1 MKSLSAIIQQ
11 LFDAIEQLIPVY
23 MQNPEDSVL
32 SNGNVA
38 VCVIDEAGNVYG
50 KMYGTDKL
58 ESRRIYKIAWT
69 KASQVWI
76 TGIATNE
83 YERMVFNNEIDESIF
98 GIETPDLIGW
108 LGGQPVVLNAGTKLA
123 VGFSGFRGCVDLE
136 IVQKALKSLD
146 L

>member
-1 MKSLSAIIQQ
+1 MIRNKIQQ
-11 LFDAIEQLIPVY
+11 LFDAIGELVPVY

-38 VCVIDEAGNVYG
+38 VCAIDEAGNVYG

-108 LGGQPVVLNAGTKLA
+108 LGGQPIVLKDGTKLA
-123 VGFSGFRGCVDLE
+123 VGFSGFRGTVDLE
-136 IVQKALKSLD
+136 IVVKAVENLNL
-146 L
+146 

>member
-1 MKSLSAIIQQ
+1 MKMLCEIVHQ
-11 LFDAIEQLIPVY
+11 LFDAIEELIPGY
-23 MQNPEDSVL
+23 MANPEDSIL
-32 SNGNVA
+32 SDGNVS
-38 VCVIDEAGNVYG
+38 VCVMDEAGNVYG
-50 KMYGTDKL
+50 KMYGSNKL
-58 ESRRIYKIAWT
+58 ESRRTYKIAWT

-76 TGIATNE
+76 TSIATNE
-83 YERMVFNNEIDESIF
+83 YERMVFNNEIDESVF

-108 LGGQPVVLNAGTKLA
+108 LGGQPVVLKDGTKLA